1 MKPEHKKIL
10 IIVII
15 IASVI
20 AVIALVLGLV
30 LGLRKKGKDES
41 EKNEDNVLNS
51 YDNTEELIKKYPV
64 INPTTVLDGIEK
76 NIQNR
81 LLTGFE
87 NWNRGFDTWKAWG
100 NILYTNESIYN
111 VHGARLS
118 LASYQAAMDISLRQ
132 QTILMGD
139 FHNMLITGEFAAIHY
154 DFLSGA
160 VGAKKEDLRKSR
172 VMEFVKFKD
181 YGEKLGTR
189 VEEGWGST
197 KDASGEGLKQGFQAN
212 KEKAEQEVQ
221 DNYILNYVIPTT
233 NDLEN
238 KYIIKSKTK
247 YRDTNANAI
256 LHIILEGFD
265 KWNTD
270 ISSYLTWVDSNYDS
284 NAKSSS
290 LDERDRTMVEYKN
303 EIQELFSREKI
314 EKLYFDNILIRDN
327 WAGLHY
333 RFRREILENHEKSFG
348 DRMQFLKFEEKEG
361 TLKITGS
368 WIQ

>member
-1 MKPEHKKIL
+1 MKTEHKKIL
-10 IIVII
+10 IIAIV
-15 IASVI
+15 VGV

-30 LGLRKKGKDES
+30 LGLKKKDKS
-41 EKNEDNVLNS
+41 DEDEEEGVLNS
-51 YDNTEELIKKYPV
+51 YDNTEVLIKKYPV
-64 INPTTVLDGIEK
+64 LNPTTVLEGIEK
-76 NIQNR
+76 KIQNR

-87 NWNRGFDTWKAWG
+87 NWNRGFDIWKAWG
-100 NILYTNESIYN
+100 NILYTKESIYN

-118 LASYQAAMDISLRQ
+118 LESYQAAMDISLKQ

-154 DFLSGA
+154 DFLSGKTET
-160 VGAKKEDLRKSR
+160 KKEDLKKSR

-181 YGEKLGTR
+181 YGEELGTR

-197 KDASGEGLKQGFQAN
+197 KDASAEGLKQAFQAD
-212 KEKAEQEVQ
+212 KEKAEQEEQ
-221 DNYILNYVIPTT
+221 DNYILNYVIPSVD
-233 NDLEN
+233 NLED
-238 KYIIKSKTK
+238 KYIIKYHTE
-247 YRDTNANAI
+247 YRDKNANLI
-256 LHIILEGFD
+256 LNIILEGFD
-265 KWNTD
+265 KWNAGKE
-270 ISSYLTWVDSNYDS
+270 SYLTWVDSAYDT

-290 LDERDRTMVEYKN
+290 LDERDRTMDVYKK
-303 EIQELFSREKI
+303 EIEELFSKEKI
-314 EKLYFDNILIRDN
+314 EKLYFDNILIREN

-333 RFRREILENHEKSFG
+333 RYRRENLKNHEISIG